1 MSDDVPEGKSLKPLL
16 SGSIP
21 MDQFVQTLEKVRSLG
36 WQVGFQQISALLR
49 CAALVAER
57 WEIISV

>member
-1 MSDDVPEGKSLKPLL
+1 MSDDVPECKSLKPLL

-21 MDQFVQTLEKVRSLG
+21 VDQFVQTLEKVRSPR
-36 WQVGFQQISALLR
+36 WQVGFQQIPAHLR

-57 WEIISV
+57 GEMILV

>member
-1 MSDDVPEGKSLKPLL
+1 MSDDVPECKSLKPLL

-36 WQVGFQQISALLR
+36 WQVAFQQISAHLT
-49 CAALVAER
+49 CAALAAER
-57 WEIISV
+57 GETI